1 MVIKMK
7 TSNLEEHII
16 KILQKEKIK
25 FQREKT
31 YPDLKFG
38 YYRFDFFLPQYN
50 LLIEV
55 DGAQHYKF
63 SKIFH
68 KKRQD
73 FLKAQERDRRKNSY
87 ALSHNISLYRIPY
100 FEIENIHTFQ
110 DIFQDKFLVK
120 DKWHCDNVAR
130 LLSK

>member
-1 MVIKMK
+1 MK
-7 TSNLEEHII
+7 TSSLEEKII
-16 KILQKEKIK
+16 TILKKEKIK

-38 YYRFDFFLPQYN
+38 YYRFDFFIPQYN

-100 FEIENIHTFQ
+100 FEIENIYTFQ
-110 DIFQDKFLVK
+110 DILQDKFLVK

>member
-1 MVIKMK
+1 MK
-7 TSNLEEHII
+7 TSSLEEKII
-16 KILQKEKIK
+16 TILKKEKIK

-63 SKIFH
+63 SKLFH

-73 FLKAQERDRRKNSY
+73 FLKAQERDRKKNSY
-87 ALSHNISLYRIPY
+87 ALSHNIPLYRIPY
-100 FEIENIHTFQ
+100 FEIENINTFQ
-110 DIFQDKFLVK
+110 DILQDKFLVK

>member
-1 MVIKMK
+1 MK
-7 TSNLEEHII
+7 TSSLEEHII

-100 FEIENIHTFQ
+100 FEIENIYTFQ
-110 DIFQDKFLVK
+110 DILQDKFLVK

-130 LLSK
+130 LLLK

>member
-1 MVIKMK
+1 MMK
-7 TSNLEEHII
+7 TSSLEEKII
-16 KILQKEKIK
+16 TILKKEKIK

-87 ALSHNISLYRIPY
+87 ALSHNIPLVRIPY
-100 FEIENIHTFQ
+100 WERDNITL
-110 DIFQDKFLVK
+110 DMILGDKYLI
-120 DKWHCDNVAR
+120 
-130 LLSK
+130 

>member
-1 MVIKMK
+1 MK
-7 TSNLEEHII
+7 TSSLEEHII

-38 YYRFDFFLPQYN
+38 YYRFDFFLPEQN
-50 LLIEV
+50 ILCEC
-55 DGAQHYKF
+55 DGIQHYKF
-63 SKIFH
+63 SKKFH
-68 KKRQD
+68 KSRQD

-87 ALSHNISLYRIPY
+87 ALAHKIPLYRIPY
-100 FEIENIHTFQ
+100 WEIDNINSFNNIT
-110 DIFQDKFLVK
+110 QDKFLVK

>member
-1 MVIKMK
+1 MK
-7 TSNLEEHII
+7 TSSLEEKII
-16 KILQKEKIK
+16 TILKKEKIN

-87 ALSHNISLYRIPY
+87 ALSHNIPLYRIPC
-100 FEIENIHTFQ
+100 FEIENINTFQ
-110 DIFQDKFLVK
+110 DILQDKFLVK

>member
-7 TSNLEEHII
+7 TSSLEEYII

-38 YYRFDFFLPQYN
+38 YYRFDFFLLQYN

-87 ALSHNISLYRIPY
+87 ALSHNIPLYRIPY

-110 DIFQDKFLVK
+110 DILQDKFLVK

>member
-1 MVIKMK
+1 MIKMK
-7 TSNLEEHII
+7 TSSLEEKII
-16 KILQKEKIK
+16 TILKKEKIK

-87 ALSHNISLYRIPY
+87 ALSHNIPLYRIPY
-100 FEIENIHTFQ
+100 FEIENINTFQ
-110 DIFQDKFLVK
+110 DILQDKFLVK
-120 DKWHCDNVAR
+120 DKWYCDNVAR

>member
-1 MVIKMK
+1 MK
-7 TSNLEEHII
+7 TSSLEEHII
-16 KILQKEKIK
+16 SVLKKEKIK

-31 YPDLKFG
+31 YPDLKQG
-38 YYRFDFFLPQYN
+38 WYRYDFFIPSLN
-50 LLIEV
+50 FLIEI

-87 ALSHNISLYRIPY
+87 ALSHNIPLYRIPY
-100 FEIENIHTFQ
+100 FEIENINTFQ
-110 DIFQDKFLVK
+110 DILQDKFLVK

>member
-1 MVIKMK
+1 MK
-7 TSNLEEHII
+7 TSSLEEHII
-16 KILQKEKIK
+16 KILQNEKIK
-25 FQREKT
+25 FEREKT

-38 YYRFDFFLPQYN
+38 YYRFDFFLPQQN
-50 LLIEV
+50 LIIEV
-55 DGAQHYKF
+55 DGVQHYKF

-87 ALSHNISLYRIPY
+87 CLSHNISLYRIPY
-100 FEIENIHTFQ
+100 FEVENIKQFK
-110 DIFQDKFLVK
+110 DIIQDKFLVK

-130 LLSK
+130 LLPK

>member
-1 MVIKMK
+1 MK
-7 TSNLEEHII
+7 TSSLEEHII
-16 KILQKEKIK
+16 SVLKKEKIK

-63 SKIFH
+63 SKLFH

-73 FLKAQERDRRKNSY
+73 FLKAQERDRKKNSY
-87 ALSHNISLYRIPY
+87 ALSHNIPLYRIPY
-100 FEIENIHTFQ
+100 FEIENINTFQ
-110 DIFQDKFLVK
+110 DILQDKFLVK

-130 LLSK
+130 LLLK

>member
-1 MVIKMK
+1 MK
-7 TSNLEEHII
+7 TSSLEEKII
-16 KILQKEKIK
+16 TILKKEKIK

-31 YPDLKFG
+31 YTDLKFG

-63 SKIFH
+63 SKLFH

-87 ALSHNISLYRIPY
+87 CLVHNILLYRIPY
-100 FEIENIHTFQ
+100 FEIENIKQFK
-110 DIFQDKFLVK
+110 DIIQDKFLVK
-120 DKWHCDNVAR
+120 TKWHCDEVAR
-130 LLSK
+130 NIPK

>member
-1 MVIKMK
+1 MK
-7 TSNLEEHII
+7 TSSLEEKII
-16 KILQKEKIK
+16 TILKKEKIK

-38 YYRFDFFLPQYN
+38 YYRFDFFLLQYN

-63 SKIFH
+63 SKLFH

-87 ALSHNISLYRIPY
+87 ALSHNIPLYRIPY
-100 FEIENIHTFQ
+100 FEIENINTFQ
-110 DIFQDKFLVK
+110 DIIQDKFLVK

>member
-1 MVIKMK
+1 MK
-7 TSNLEEHII
+7 TSSLEEKII
-16 KILQKEKIK
+16 TILKKEKIK
-25 FQREKT
+25 FQREKA

-38 YYRFDFFLPQYN
+38 YYRFDFFLLQYN

-87 ALSHNISLYRIPY
+87 ALSHNIPLYRIPY

-110 DIFQDKFLVK
+110 DILQDKFLVK

>member
-1 MVIKMK
+1 MK
-7 TSNLEEHII
+7 TSSLEEHII
-16 KILQKEKIK
+16 SVLKKEKIK

-31 YPDLKFG
+31 YPDLKQG
-38 YYRFDFFLPQYN
+38 WYRYDFFIPSLN
-50 LLIEV
+50 FLIEI

-63 SKIFH
+63 SKLFH

-87 ALSHNISLYRIPY
+87 ALSHNIPLYRIPY

-110 DIFQDKFLVK
+110 DILQDKFLVK

-130 LLSK
+130 LLLK

>member
-1 MVIKMK
+1 MK
-7 TSNLEEHII
+7 TSSLEEHII

-63 SKIFH
+63 SKLFH

-87 ALSHNISLYRIPY
+87 TLSHNIPLYRIPY

-110 DIFQDKFLVK
+110 DILQDKFLVK

-130 LLSK
+130 LLLK

>member
-1 MVIKMK
+1 MK
-7 TSNLEEHII
+7 TSSLEEHII

-63 SKIFH
+63 SKLFH

-87 ALSHNISLYRIPY
+87 ALSHNIPLYRIPY

-110 DIFQDKFLVK
+110 DILQDKFLVK

-130 LLSK
+130 LLLK

>member
-1 MVIKMK
+1 MK
-7 TSNLEEHII
+7 TSSLEEHII

-63 SKIFH
+63 SKLFH

-87 ALSHNISLYRIPY
+87 TLSHNIPLYRIPY

-110 DIFQDKFLVK
+110 DILQDKFLVK
-120 DKWHCDNVAR
+120 DKWHCDNVSR
-130 LLSK
+130 LLLK

>member
-1 MVIKMK
+1 MK
-7 TSNLEEHII
+7 TSSLEEHII
-16 KILQKEKIK
+16 SVLKKEKIK

-50 LLIEV
+50 VLIEV

-87 ALSHNISLYRIPY
+87 ALSHNIPLYRIPY
-100 FEIENIHTFQ
+100 FEIENINTFQ
-110 DIFQDKFLVK
+110 DILQDKFLVK

>member
-1 MVIKMK
+1 MK
-7 TSNLEEHII
+7 TSSLEEHII
-16 KILQKEKIK
+16 SVLKKEKIK

-31 YPDLKFG
+31 YPDLKSG

-87 ALSHNISLYRIPY
+87 ALSHNIPLYRIPC
-100 FEIENIHTFQ
+100 FEIENINTFQ
-110 DIFQDKFLVK
+110 DILQDKFLVK

>member
-1 MVIKMK
+1 MK
-7 TSNLEEHII
+7 TSSLEEHII

-87 ALSHNISLYRIPY
+87 ALSHNIPLYRIPC
-100 FEIENIHTFQ
+100 FEIENINTFQ
-110 DIFQDKFLVK
+110 DILQDKFLVK

>member
-1 MVIKMK
+1 MK
-7 TSNLEEHII
+7 TSSLEEKII
-16 KILQKEKIK
+16 TILKKEKIK

-68 KKRQD
+68 KKRQE

-100 FEIENIHTFQ
+100 FEIENIYTFQ
-110 DIFQDKFLVK
+110 DILQDKFLVK

-130 LLSK
+130 LLLK

>member
-1 MVIKMK
+1 MK
-7 TSNLEEHII
+7 TSSLEEHII
-16 KILQKEKIK
+16 SVLKKEKIK

-38 YYRFDFFLPQYN
+38 YYRFDFLLPQYN

-63 SKIFH
+63 SKLFH

-87 ALSHNISLYRIPY
+87 ALSHNIPLYRIPY
-100 FEIENIHTFQ
+100 FEIENINTFQ
-110 DIFQDKFLVK
+110 DILQDKFLVK

>member
-1 MVIKMK
+1 MK
-7 TSNLEEHII
+7 TSSLEEHII

-38 YYRFDFFLPQYN
+38 YYRFDFFIPQYN

-63 SKIFH
+63 SKLFH

-87 ALSHNISLYRIPY
+87 ALSHNIPLYRIPY

-110 DIFQDKFLVK
+110 DILQDKFLVK

>member
-1 MVIKMK
+1 MK
-7 TSNLEEHII
+7 TSSLEEHII
-16 KILQKEKIK
+16 SVLKKEKIK

-87 ALSHNISLYRIPY
+87 ALSHNIPLYRIPY
-100 FEIENIHTFQ
+100 FEIENINTFQ
-110 DIFQDKFLVK
+110 DILQDKFLVK

-130 LLSK
+130 LLTK

>member
-1 MVIKMK
+1 MIKMK
-7 TSNLEEHII
+7 TSSLEEYII

-31 YPDLKFG
+31 FPDLKFG
-38 YYRFDFFLPQYN
+38 YYRFDFFLLQYN

-87 ALSHNISLYRIPY
+87 ALSHNIPLYRIPY

-110 DIFQDKFLVK
+110 DILQDKFLVK

>member
-1 MVIKMK
+1 MK
-7 TSNLEEHII
+7 TSSLEEKII
-16 KILQKEKIK
+16 TILKKEKIK

-38 YYRFDFFLPQYN
+38 YYRFDFFLLQYN

-87 ALSHNISLYRIPY
+87 ALSHNIPLYRIPY

-110 DIFQDKFLVK
+110 DILQDKFLVK

>member
-1 MVIKMK
+1 MK
-7 TSNLEEHII
+7 TSSLEEHII
-16 KILQKEKIK
+16 SVLKKEKIK

-31 YPDLKFG
+31 YPDLKSG
-38 YYRFDFFLPQYN
+38 YYRFDFLLPQYN

-63 SKIFH
+63 SKLFH

-87 ALSHNISLYRIPY
+87 ALSHNIPLYRIPY
-100 FEIENIHTFQ
+100 FEIENINTFQ
-110 DIFQDKFLVK
+110 DILQDKFLVK

-130 LLSK
+130 LLLK

>member
-1 MVIKMK
+1 MK
-7 TSNLEEHII
+7 TSSLEEHII
-16 KILQKEKIK
+16 SVLKKEKIK

-38 YYRFDFFLPQYN
+38 YYRFDFLLPQYN

-63 SKIFH
+63 SKLVH

-87 ALSHNISLYRIPY
+87 ALSHNIPLYRIPY
-100 FEIENIHTFQ
+100 FEIENINTFQ
-110 DIFQDKFLVK
+110 DILQDKFLVK
-120 DKWHCDNVAR
+120 DKWHCDNIAR

>member
-1 MVIKMK
+1 MIKMK
-7 TSNLEEHII
+7 TSSLEEYII

-87 ALSHNISLYRIPY
+87 ALSHNIPLYRIPY

-110 DIFQDKFLVK
+110 DILQDKFLVK

>member
-1 MVIKMK
+1 MIKMK
-7 TSNLEEHII
+7 TSSLEEYII

-38 YYRFDFFLPQYN
+38 YYRFDFFLLQYN

-87 ALSHNISLYRIPY
+87 ALSHNIPLYRIPY

-110 DIFQDKFLVK
+110 DILQDKFLVK

>member
-1 MVIKMK
+1 MK
-7 TSNLEEHII
+7 TSSLEEKII
-16 KILQKEKIK
+16 TILKKEKIN

-87 ALSHNISLYRIPY
+87 ALSHNIPLYRIPY
-100 FEIENIHTFQ
+100 FEIENINTFQ
-110 DIFQDKFLVK
+110 DILQDKFLVK
-120 DKWHCDNVAR
+120 DKWYCDNVVR

>member
-1 MVIKMK
+1 MIKMK
-7 TSNLEEHII
+7 TSNLEEKII
-16 KILQKEKIK
+16 TILKKEKIK

-63 SKIFH
+63 SKLFH

-87 ALSHNISLYRIPY
+87 ALSHNIPLYRIPY
-100 FEIENIHTFQ
+100 FEIENINTFK
-110 DIFQDKFLVK
+110 DILQDKFLVK

>member
-1 MVIKMK
+1 MK
-7 TSNLEEHII
+7 TSSLEEHII
-16 KILQKEKIK
+16 SVLKKEKIK

-63 SKIFH
+63 SKLFH

-87 ALSHNISLYRIPY
+87 ALSHNIPLYRIPY
-100 FEIENIHTFQ
+100 FEIENINTFQ